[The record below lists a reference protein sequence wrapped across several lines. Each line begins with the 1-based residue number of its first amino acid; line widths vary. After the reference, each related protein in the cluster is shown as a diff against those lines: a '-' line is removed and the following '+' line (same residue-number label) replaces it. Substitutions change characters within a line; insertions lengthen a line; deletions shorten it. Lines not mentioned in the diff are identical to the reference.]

1 VSGAAGFDRLVTD
14 FAGNPELPA
23 EIYKIEAQYWHMK
36 RFDDVKRICEYIAQ
50 NHPGSD
56 FAIKARASVAAA
68 DLLLGN
74 DEAAQAGIDAVIR
87 DYAKD
92 PKLAEALWKLGKV
105 SNNQGKYS
113 LSRQLWQRTFET
125 DPQGPLAMQA
135 KAGVAGMEIL
145 LGNDEAA
152 HASIDRL
159 IADFND
165 HPTLPQ
171 TLFRIG
177 EEYYN
182 KASQKKTEGL
192 KTESDYYSQNAI
204 TVWEKIIPL
213 ESHTIYSPNAYYF
226 SATETRDSHEWH
238 EDKDTLFT
246 LPEGLFAFRFL
257 VCLIKDIL
265 LACV

>member
-1 VSGAAGFDRLVTD
+1 VSGAAGFDRLIAD
-14 FAGNPELPA
+14 FAGNPELPG

-36 RFDDVKRICEYIAQ
+36 RFEDVKRICEYIAQ

-74 DEAAQAGIDAVIR
+74 DEATQAGIDAVIR
-87 DYAKD
+87 DFAKD
-92 PKLAEALWKLGKV
+92 PKLAETLWKLGKV
-105 SNNQGKYS
+105 SNNQGKYD

-145 LGNDEAA
+145 LGNDAA
-152 HASIDRL
+152 AQASIDRL
-159 IADFND
+159 IADFHD

-182 KASQKKTEGL
+182 KASQMENKGL
-192 KTESDYYSQNAI
+192 KTESDYYTA
-204 TVWEKIIPL
+204 L
-213 ESHTIYSPNAYYF
+213 
-226 SATETRDSHEWH
+226 D
-238 EDKDTLFT
+238 
-246 LPEGLFAFRFL
+246 
-257 VCLIKDIL
+257 
-265 LACV
+265 